1 MWGGADDGRAMALR
15 RFPGPVAVVLAP
27 AATPRLTFEEVDHEP
42 WAVQIEY
49 HDATGLPLVVRTVRS
64 TSGLSPRG
72 LPVEDIPSVML
83 TFLLAGPGPVP
94 GLRPARPGEPDLDAV
109 LRSRSRALM
118 SSRAALE
125 RLVPSA
131 TGVTIDGRDL
141 RARRVDAPACVG
153 LHVPWLGQNVF
164 CAVLPEFVG
173 ALQLR
178 TGGVEELSHFP

>member
-49 HDATGLPLVVRTVRS
+49 HDATGLRLVVRTVRS

-83 TFLLAGPGPVP
+83 AFLLAGPGPVLDLLA
-94 GLRPARPGEPDLDAV
+94 GRPGEPDLDAV

-131 TGVTIDGRDL
+131 TSVTIDGRDL

-164 CAVLPEFVG
+164 CAVLPELVG